1 MDDPCQGPIPVC
13 VTPLLA
19 ARGQSHSRTPL
30 PRSPLHQHCPL
41 TAQSH
46 LLRGSTQS
54 PGTPPRTPA
63 QQRPRP
69 EPASG
74 LATPAA
80 RGGDEPQAPPP
91 QQRGTAA
98 VARLASEAR
107 AGSPARGRGEFLLQ
121 PPGRPALERSRAASH
136 RQSAALLSKPNG
148 DKQEDSSGAARRQLS
163 GTRTVPGR
171 GAPRLGP
178 RRGRLRV
185 GTGGGSKVAMLVC
198 SSPQSRRNGRRR
210 LPVAGEGS
218 STMRKRLRASAAG
231 GAGHAGREGGG

>member
-1 MDDPCQGPIPVC
+1 M
-13 VTPLLA
+13 
-19 ARGQSHSRTPL
+19 
-30 PRSPLHQHCPL
+30 PRSDTSVRDAPL
-41 TAQSH
+41 
-46 LLRGSTQS
+46 GS
-54 PGTPPRTPA
+54 PGTVPQQDASPQISPAPALPSDSSEPPA
-63 QQRPRP
+63 QGQYTVPRD
-69 EPASG
+69 ASRDASPTAG
-74 LATPAA
+74 PATPAA

-231 GAGHAGREGGG
+231 GAGHAG